1 MRGRG
6 AACCYGARRYL
17 APALVSALGDC
28 NVHHGHVRVPK
39 SSVVPDEEGW
49 AAVARGLKLGI
60 QVSERC
66 SPLQYVQHA
75 TFSRSRVDEV

>member
-1 MRGRG
+1 M
-6 AACCYGARRYL
+6 GARCYL
-17 APALVSALGDC
+17 TPAVMLSLGEYIAR
-28 NVHHGHVRVPK
+28 HGHVRVPT
-39 SSVVPDEEGW
+39 SFIVPDEEGW
-49 AAVARGLKLGI
+49 AAGARGLKLGI